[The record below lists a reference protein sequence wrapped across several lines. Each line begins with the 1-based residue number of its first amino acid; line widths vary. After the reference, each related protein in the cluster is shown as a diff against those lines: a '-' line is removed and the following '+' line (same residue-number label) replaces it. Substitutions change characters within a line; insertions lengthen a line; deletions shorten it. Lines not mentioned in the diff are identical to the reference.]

1 MSCCSFVGIYCCV
14 YANVMNS
21 ARMQFLVGC
30 YYGAESET
38 SCYNLGVASVSS
50 RGLSRKLGQDQKKW
64 MTGEGEGNSHFRVI
78 TRLETLATQATI
90 IKNTDLPLAAKK
102 RQTEVIN
109 KLSFQI
115 IGAWE
120 LIANWYLRD
129 ILCKLNENELVN
141 HENHN

>member
-1 MSCCSFVGIYCCV
+1 
-14 YANVMNS
+14 
-21 ARMQFLVGC
+21 MQFLVGC

-38 SCYNLGVASVSS
+38 SCYN
-50 RGLSRKLGQDQKKW
+50 QKYC
-64 MTGEGEGNSHFRVI
+64 
-78 TRLETLATQATI
+78 
-90 IKNTDLPLAAKK
+90 TDLPLASKK

-129 ILCKLNENELVN
+129 ILCKLNENELDN
-141 HENHN
+141 HENHD

>member
-1 MSCCSFVGIYCCV
+1 MLCVSQDHSNADSLMQSDLIFFEIRSESLNKSAMSCCSFVGIYCCV

-38 SCYNLGVASVSS
+38 
-50 RGLSRKLGQDQKKW
+50 
-64 MTGEGEGNSHFRVI
+64 
-78 TRLETLATQATI
+78 
-90 IKNTDLPLAAKK
+90 DLPLAAKK

-115 IGAWE
+115 IGA
-120 LIANWYLRD
+120 
-129 ILCKLNENELVN
+129 
-141 HENHN
+141 

>member
-1 MSCCSFVGIYCCV
+1 
-14 YANVMNS
+14 
-21 ARMQFLVGC
+21 MQFLVGC

-38 SCYNLGVASVSS
+38 IVA
-50 RGLSRKLGQDQKKW
+50 
-64 MTGEGEGNSHFRVI
+64 
-78 TRLETLATQATI
+78 AI

-102 RQTEVIN
+102 RQTEIIN

>member
-1 MSCCSFVGIYCCV
+1 M
-14 YANVMNS
+14 
-21 ARMQFLVGC
+21 
-30 YYGAESET
+30 EH
-38 SCYNLGVASVSS
+38 VSS
-50 RGLSRKLGQDQKKW
+50 VRP
-64 MTGEGEGNSHFRVI
+64 TGKFPEKVEN
-78 TRLETLATQATI
+78 L
-90 IKNTDLPLAAKK
+90 KK

-129 ILCKLNENELVN
+129 ILCKLNENELDN